1 MTASL
6 AAATFD
12 LGAVKFSELVFPCH
26 SAANKHVDEL
36 DLDLD
41 ENSRDG
47 LGRLRVAPHHS
58 PSHVAGGGAI
68 KRRTLLTPQGGTM
81 TAKMRSLHLTTMLP
95 SLPRPRFPTF
105 LRFQDWLQ
113 HDHRLRCYSH
123 RSL

>member
-26 SAANKHVDEL
+26 SAANKHIDEL

-58 PSHVAGGGAI
+58 PPMLQGGAI
-68 KRRTLLTPQGGTM
+68 KRRTLLTPRGG
-81 TAKMRSLHLTTMLP
+81 L
-95 SLPRPRFPTF
+95 
-105 LRFQDWLQ
+105 
-113 HDHRLRCYSH
+113 
-123 RSL
+123 